1 MGSPFGV
8 KMQDMAL
15 TSVPRRAYE
24 TKPTADPVALSI
36 VIPAYNEGGVVA
48 ATVKRI
54 RAALSE
60 LSMRFEIV
68 VVDDGSTDGTRTA
81 AELSGAV
88 VLSSAENG
96 GYGSALKRGIAAS
109 QSDYVAI
116 IDADGTYPPE
126 SLVPMIELV
135 RTADMVVGNRG
146 RTMRNVPI
154 IRRPAKWVLNGLAN
168 YLVRREIPDVNSG
181 MRVFRRASLEIFI
194 PLLPDGFSFTT
205 TITLAMLCTKRRVVY
220 YPIQYAKRTGSSK
233 IRATHFFAFLVLLL
247 RIVTLFEPLRIFL
260 PLGGVLFA
268 LGFCKLIYDVT
279 VWNLSETAVFSFL
292 GALIIWSIGL
302 IADMI
307 GRLHLRP

>member
-1 MGSPFGV
+1 
-8 KMQDMAL
+8 MQGMAL
-15 TSVPRRAYE
+15 TSVSPRAYE
-24 TKPTADPVALSI
+24 TKPTSDPVELLI
-36 VIPAYNEGGVVA
+36 VIPAYNEEGAVA

-60 LSMRFEIV
+60 LPTRFEII

-96 GYGSALKRGIAAS
+96 GYGSALKRGIAAG

-126 SLVPMIELV
+126 SLIPMIELA

-146 RTMRNVPI
+146 AAMRNVPL
-154 IRRPAKWVLNGLAN
+154 IRRPAKWILNGLAN
-168 YLVRREIPDVNSG
+168 YLARCEIPDVNSG
-181 MRVFRRASLEIFI
+181 MRVFRRASLEKFI

-205 TITLAMLCTKRRVVY
+205 TITLAMLCTKLRVVY
-220 YPIQYAKRTGSSK
+220 FPIQYAKRTGSSK
-233 IRATHFFAFLVLLL
+233 IRAVHLFAFIVLVL
-247 RIVTLFEPLRIFL
+247 RIVMLFEPLRIFI
-260 PLGGVLFA
+260 PLGGALFVLG
-268 LGFCKLIYDVT
+268 LCKLSYDIT

>member
-1 MGSPFGV
+1 
-8 KMQDMAL
+8 MAL
-15 TSVPRRAYE
+15 TWVSRRANE
-24 TKPTADPVALSI
+24 TKPTADPVTLSI
-36 VIPAYNEGGVVA
+36 VVPAYNEEGAVA

-60 LSMRFEIV
+60 LPMRFEII

-81 AELSGAV
+81 AGLSGAV
-88 VLSSAENG
+88 VLSSADND

-126 SLVPMIELV
+126 SLVPMIELAH
-135 RTADMVVGNRG
+135 TADMVVGNRG
-146 RTMRNVPI
+146 STMRNVPI

-168 YLVRREIPDVNSG
+168 YLARREI
-181 MRVFRRASLEIFI
+181 
-194 PLLPDGFSFTT
+194 FSFTT

-233 IRATHFFAFLVLLL
+233 IRAAHFFAFIVLLL
-247 RIVTLFEPLRIFL
+247 RIVTLFEPLRIFI
-260 PLGGVLFA
+260 PLGGALFA
-268 LGFCKLIYDVT
+268 VGLCKLIYDVT

>member
-1 MGSPFGV
+1 
-8 KMQDMAL
+8 MQELAR
-15 TSVPRRAYE
+15 TWASRRAE
-24 TKPTADPVALSI
+24 TDPSSNPVGLSI
-36 VIPAYNEGGVVA
+36 IIPAYNEEGAVA
-48 ATVKRI
+48 ATVKRM
-54 RAALSE
+54 RAVLSE
-60 LSMRFEIV
+60 LPMRFEIV

-116 IDADGTYPPE
+116 IDADGTYPVE
-126 SLVPMIELV
+126 SLIPMIELAQ
-135 RTADMVVGNRG
+135 TADMVVGNRG
-146 RTMRNVPI
+146 TAMRNVPI

-168 YLVRREIPDVNSG
+168 YLARREIPDVNSG
-181 MRVFRRASLEIFI
+181 MRVFRRASLETFI

-220 YPIQYAKRTGSSK
+220 FPIQYAKRIGSSK
-233 IRATHFFAFLVLLL
+233 IRAAHFFAFIVLLL
-247 RIVTLFEPLRIFL
+247 KIVTLFEPLRIFM
-260 PLGGVLFA
+260 PLGGALFA
-268 LGFCKLIYDVT
+268 LGLCKLIYDVT

>member
-1 MGSPFGV
+1 
-8 KMQDMAL
+8 MQDRAL
-15 TSVPRRAYE
+15 TRVSRRAYE
-24 TKPTADPVALSI
+24 TKPTADPVTLSI
-36 VIPAYNEGGVVA
+36 VVPAYNEEGAVA

-60 LSMRFEIV
+60 LPMRFEII

-81 AELSGAV
+81 AGLSGAV
-88 VLSSAENG
+88 VLSSADND

-126 SLVPMIELV
+126 SLVPMIELAH
-135 RTADMVVGNRG
+135 TADMVVGNRG
-146 RTMRNVPI
+146 STMRNVPI

-168 YLVRREIPDVNSG
+168 YLARREIPDVNSG
-181 MRVFRRASLEIFI
+181 LRVFRRASLETFI

-233 IRATHFFAFLVLLL
+233 IRAAHFFAFIVLLL
-247 RIVTLFEPLRIFL
+247 RIVTLFEPLRIFI
-260 PLGGVLFA
+260 PLGGALFA
-268 LGFCKLIYDVT
+268 VGLCKLIYDVT